1 MAFRFKLNTSQQPQ
15 YGYNPVSPLAQAF
28 GNFVN
33 AYMSGPS
40 SYEVDKY
47 QNEAALARLKQEEY
61 TRKFGGYD
69 AISSAFAP
77 GPDGAPAAYDPATQR
92 KIYSEAAR
100 AGIDPDK
107 AGGWGRIFTT
117 TMGAP
122 QSAQDQSVYAVAPWS
137 NTKSAFDESQ
147 ATEVKKANISAGATI
162 QAANIH
168 EAGAMNRTTV
178 PVMGPDGKL
187 RLVTAVQAR
196 SGEFVPVLDDSKMSV
211 SPIEGQPGRFHYQP
225 NQPGLLAPVPSSEKD
240 RYVTTIDPNS
250 PTGFGYAP
258 VRPGL
263 PAPSPAGAT
272 KTGVNYIDPNGRRG
286 ISYDGGRTDETGKPL
301 PPGSRIASPA
311 TAEGTREQKIAELEK
326 QGIPREE
333 AAAVV
338 DGIKDIKID
347 QSSGRVYLIDKR
359 DPTNVQELPVKPAQV
374 DPRVQVPPGA
384 PPGASQ
390 SRMADTTG
398 VLPSIADTISGTVGQ
413 VIPSAASPQVTRN
426 RQDLGIIGELAVDA
440 LLKNSR
446 APVAEQERIRKLIP
460 TAGIFTSATEASTKL
475 AELRDLTV
483 RRIEADQALLNA
495 PVPYSREAR
504 REAEERLRKSDLLLR
519 EIDRFTSGGM
529 PAAPPTGGP
538 SPQGPVGQQGAAPPP
553 GTLKPG
559 VHTTFAN
566 GQVWTLGPDGQPQ
579 RVR

>member
-117 TMGAP
+117 TTGAP

-196 SGEFVPVLDDSKMSV
+196 SGEFVPVLDDGKMSV
-211 SPIEGQPGRFHYQP
+211 SPVEGQPGRFQYQP
-225 NQPGLLAPVPSSEKD
+225 NTPGLPAPVPSSEKD
-240 RYVTTIDPNS
+240 RFVLTPGPDGTPMYT
-250 PTGFGYAP
+250 P
-258 VRPGL
+258 VKPGL
-263 PAPSPAGAT
+263 PAYEKPTADRFV
-272 KTGVNYIDPNGRRG
+272 KTPGPG
-286 ISYDGGRTDETGKPL
+286 GKPIYQPVVPGMPAYET
-301 PPGSRIASPA
+301 PP
-311 TAEGTREQKIAELEK
+311 AEGTREAKIAELEK
-326 QGIPREE
+326 QGIPRDK
-333 AAAVV
+333 AAGVV
-338 DGIKDIKID
+338 DGIIDIKVD
-347 QSSGRVYLIDKR
+347 QSSGRVLLVDKR

-374 DPRVQVPPGA
+374 GPRVQVPPGA

-390 SRMADTTG
+390 PRMADTTG

-495 PVPYSREAR
+495 SVPYSREAR

-519 EIDRFTSGGM
+519 EIDRFTSGGT

-553 GTLKPG
+553 GTLKLG

-579 RVR
+579 RIR